1 MPGMTACDH
10 SREVASNGEPVARDA
25 ESPRRVG
32 PYELLLRIA
41 NGGMASVFLA
51 RKRGAGDFERNVALK
66 LTHAH
71 LRDQAGWAA
80 ELIEEAKLAARIR
93 HPNVVQVLDVEDDPH
108 GVFLV
113 MEYVEGDTLSALV
126 KHSMK
131 TGVRLPRDVALRIL
145 VDALQG
151 LHAAHEVRDDNG
163 RNAGLVHRDF
173 TPQNILV
180 GLDGVARLT
189 DFGVAKAE
197 TRTSYTA
204 TGTLKGKTGYM
215 APEQVRGQGVD
226 RRADIW
232 AAGVVAWEAL
242 AGRRLYPPGG
252 DPIATLVQAAT
263 KAPERLSSVV
273 PDIPPALDDTV
284 AGALSLDRD
293 RRFPTAEAFAQALVA
308 SCDCELAD
316 AAIVADHV
324 EMISGARLRER
335 REELALQRDLR
346 ALSVSEPPPPH
357 GTLLDSVAPS
367 GVVVVP
373 KRKNRSFL
381 ALLAIAALATLFILV
396 KRDRRS
402 TATSASTATTSTS
415 TSTSTATS
423 TSAST
428 SPSPSTSAST
438 PLPSAS
444 TMVDV
449 TPAPSSKPLGHK
461 HHTGA
466 AVTTKPPST
475 STAPTSTTPVAKPL
489 ASSPYE

>member
-1 MPGMTACDH
+1 M
-10 SREVASNGEPVARDA
+10 ASNPEPIARQA
-25 ESPRRVG
+25 ESPQRVG

-71 LRDQAGWAA
+71 LRDQAGWAG

-126 KHSMK
+126 KHAVK
-131 TGVRLPRDVALRIL
+131 TGTQLPRDVALRIL

-151 LHAAHEVRDDNG
+151 LHAAHEVRDDHG

-180 GLDGVARLT
+180 GLDGIARLT

-197 TRTSYTA
+197 TRTSFTA

-226 RRADIW
+226 RRSDIW
-232 AAGVVAWEAL
+232 SAGVVAWEAL
-242 AGRRLYPPGG
+242 AGRRLYPPGD

-263 KAPERLSSVV
+263 KPPPRLSTVLANV
-273 PDIPPALDDTV
+273 PPALDETV
-284 AGALSLDRD
+284 ASALSLDRE
-293 RRFPTAEAFAQALVA
+293 RRFPTADAFAKALVA
-308 SCDCELAD
+308 ACDGELAD
-316 AAIVADHV
+316 PAIVADHV
-324 EMISGARLRER
+324 EMVAGARLRDR
-335 REELALQRDLR
+335 REELLLQRDLR
-346 ALSVSEPPPPH
+346 ALSPNESQPPPAK
-357 GTLLDSVAPS
+357 LDSFVPS
-367 GVVVVP
+367 GVVTRP
-373 KRKNRSFL
+373 GRKKSSFL
-381 ALLAIAALATLFILV
+381 ALLVIALGATFFVLV
-396 KRDRRS
+396 KRDRAS
-402 TATSASTATTSTS
+402 KNAITAQTTPSASVAISASTSIPMSSALSTS
-415 TSTSTATS
+415 TSTSSSTA
-423 TSAST
+423 
-428 SPSPSTSAST
+428 AST
-438 PLPSAS
+438 PTPSAS
-444 TMVDV
+444 TMEDV
-449 TPAPSSKPLGHK
+449 TSASSAKPLVHK
-461 HHTGA
+461 HHASGT
-466 AVTTKPPST
+466 VTSKPQATTAT
-475 STAPTSTTPVAKPL
+475 SDTAVAKPL